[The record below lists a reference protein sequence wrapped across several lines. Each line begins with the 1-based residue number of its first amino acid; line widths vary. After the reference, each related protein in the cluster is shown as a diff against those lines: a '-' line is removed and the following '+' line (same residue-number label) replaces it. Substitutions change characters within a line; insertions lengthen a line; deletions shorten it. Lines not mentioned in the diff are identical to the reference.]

1 MKIKA
6 GIAGAAGYTGGELI
20 RILLGH
26 PEVELVSA
34 MSKSAAGRK
43 YYAVHADL
51 LGRSEASFDAQL
63 SEDMDV
69 LFLCLGHGESRDF
82 LEKYPQPG
90 TRCIIDLSMDFRH
103 MAKRGF
109 GGRNFVYGLPE
120 VNRDSIQGAKSIAN
134 PGCFATAIQLALLP
148 LAKNKLLDK
157 EVHVQAV
164 TGSTGAG
171 RSPGEGTHFSWRQN
185 NVSVYKAFNHQH
197 LTEMNENLGRVSGS
211 EHALHFIPQRG
222 GFTRGIFA
230 SLQMECGMDQDELV
244 ECYQS
249 HYSQHP
255 FTWLAPFDVDVKQV
269 VNTNFCYLQVIRQG
283 NQLLLISAIDN
294 LLKGASG
301 QAVQNMNLAFGLEET
316 TGLQLKATAF

>member
-43 YYAVHADL
+43 YYAVHADI
-51 LGRSEASFDAQL
+51 LGRSEACFDALLQ
-63 SEDMDV
+63 EDLDV

-82 LEKYPQPG
+82 LEKHPQPDSC
-90 TRCIIDLSMDFRH
+90 CIIDLSMDFRH
-103 MAKRGF
+103 AAS
-109 GGRNFVYGLPE
+109 RNLGNRSFVYGLPE
-120 VNRDSIQGAKSIAN
+120 TNRDSIGGAKSIAN

-148 LAKNKLLDK
+148 LAKRGELNK
-157 EVHVQAV
+157 EVHIQAL

-171 RSPGEGTHFSWRQN
+171 QSLSEGTHFSWRHD
-185 NVSVYKAFNHQH
+185 NVSVYKALTHQH
-197 LTEMNENLGRVSGS
+197 LNETSETLGGLNGA
-211 EHALHFIPQRG
+211 EPTLHFIPQRG

-230 SLQMECGMDQDELV
+230 SLQMECRLDPEELV
-244 ECYQS
+244 ELYQD
-249 HYSQHP
+249 YYIRHP
-255 FTWLAPFDVDVKQV
+255 FTWVAPFDVDVKQV
-269 VNTNFCYLQVIRQG
+269 INTNFCYLQLIRQG
-283 NQLLLISAIDN
+283 NQLLLISVIDN

-301 QAVQNMNLAFGLEET
+301 QAVQNMNLALGLEET
-316 TGLQLKATAF
+316 LGLHLKATAF